1 VNFEDDM
8 LIKGQHVQHFVAVSE
23 ELLRL
28 REAAPD
34 DHPEGTKKKDVV
46 DAFSGPMTKGQLKRM
61 IPGFIRVEVLLD
73 EGTHGAQR
81 TLDPVPV
88 DLNFNGKDR
97 EVNPETCCHVSE
109 KTAS

>member
-1 VNFEDDM
+1 M

-23 ELLRL
+23 ELYRL

-34 DHPEGTKKKDVV
+34 DHPEGNNKKSVI

-73 EGTHGAQR
+73 EETYGAQQK
-81 TLDPVPV
+81 LDPVPV
-88 DLNFNGKDR
+88 DLNFNGRAR